1 MIRLA
6 PGSLVS
12 RRLQERPGE
21 LPGPLFV
28 HGGQPPTSLSA
39 LVFSPEG
46 AQEQRLDGL
55 DDLDALL
62 ASGMPCW
69 LRLQGQADAALVSE
83 VLARVGVPG
92 LLHAPLIDTPQR
104 TRLDAVEDVVLVVM
118 HRLSFSRTPAR
129 LISEQVGLLLM
140 PNLLLSLEEA
150 PKPEAFPRLSRWL
163 LGLRPPP
170 GQEDLDDLLHFLI
183 DELLDELFPMLEDL
197 ADLLDDMEEAAL
209 RNPRPSLLNRTYQV
223 RATLRQIRSQVWPL
237 RPQIMILLR
246 QNHRLLGGEAL
257 SGFQDMDQQV
267 ALIFEHVE
275 LLRHQCDAVTDAYM
289 ASMGSRMN
297 QVMKTLTIVSTIFA
311 PLTFVAGIY
320 GMNFV
325 RMPELKWAFGYPMVL
340 AFMALIA
347 MLQSYWLWRRG
358 WFEDWTAQR
367 SWPSQRG
374 GPERGGG
381 LGR

>member
-1 MIRLA
+1 MMRIA

-28 HGGQPPTSLSA
+28 HGGQPPTTLSA
-39 LVFSPEG
+39 LVFRPAG
-46 AQEQRLDGL
+46 AQEQRLENL
-55 DDLDALL
+55 AALDALL
-62 ASGMPCW
+62 ATGLPCW
-69 LRLQGQADAALVSE
+69 LRLQGLADTALLGA
-83 VLARVGVPG
+83 VLARAGVPQV
-92 LLHAPLIDTPQR
+92 LHAPLIETPQR
-104 TRLDAVEDVVLVVM
+104 TRVDAVDDMVLVVA

-129 LISEQVGLLLM
+129 LISEQVGLVLR

-150 PKPEAFPRLSRWL
+150 PKPESFPGLSRWL
-163 LGLRPPP
+163 MDLKPPP
-170 GQEDLDDLLHFLI
+170 GVEDLDDLLHFLI
-183 DELLDELFPMLEDL
+183 DELLDGLFPMLEQL
-197 ADLLDDMEEAAL
+197 ADLLDGLEEAAL

-223 RATLRQIRSQVWPL
+223 RASLRQIRSQVWPL
-237 RPQIMILLR
+237 RPQIMVLLR
-246 QNHRLLGGEAL
+246 QNHRLLAGEAL
-257 SGFQDMDQQV
+257 SGFRDMDQQV

-275 LLRHQCDAVTDAYM
+275 LLRHQCDAVTNAYM

-325 RMPELKWAFGYPMVL
+325 RMPELQWTYGYPMAL

-347 MLQSYWLWRRG
+347 LLQSYWLWRRG
-358 WFEDWTAQR
+358 WFQDWTAQR

-374 GPERGGG
+374 RFGG
-381 LGR
+381 